1 MPITTMVAGSQLVDG
16 CLGCTYHEN
25 TSIVAMAAEIYVGIV
40 SLKWKGIVNCTFILQ
55 IQLHMTVQL

>member
-1 MPITTMVAGSQLVDG
+1 MAAGSQLVDG

-40 SLKWKGIVNCTFILQ
+40 SLKWKGIAHLYYRFSYICYI
-55 IQLHMTVQL
+55 

>member
-1 MPITTMVAGSQLVDG
+1 MPITTMAAGSQLVDG

-40 SLKWKGIVNCTFILQ
+40 SLKWKGIAHLYYRFSYI
-55 IQLHMTVQL
+55 